1 MTSQPIVSARE
12 AEVLALVGEHL
23 SNAEIGARLFI
34 SVRTVESHV
43 SALLRKLG
51 VADRWALAR
60 YAEPTGPAAGAALP
74 SPLTTFL
81 GREAEVAALTEAL
94 ARHRL
99 VTAVGPGGVGKT
111 RLALAAASATSFE
124 DGVWFVDLVPVSDAG
139 QVVAAVATAA
149 GIGEQQGNDLLGSV
163 LAVLATSRALL
174 VLDNCEHVRDGV
186 APLVERVLRACP
198 GVTVLATSRARLM
211 VPYEQVYSVPPLPPQ
226 TAIALFRERAAA
238 VGAPVLAA
246 DDGKAARICAA
257 LDGIPLAVELAAA
270 RLPLL
275 GFDGLAAGLDDQLR
289 LLTGGSRSDERH
301 RSVRA
306 MLDWG
311 YRLLG
316 PDDQDLLRAVSVFVA
331 PFGAAAAAEVGGRP
345 LVEVVDGLARLAEQS
360 LLTVVPAST
369 GTRYRA
375 LETIRQYGAERLDQA
390 AETDEIRSRH
400 LAWCLTRAAGLAETR
415 QRADVAWRT
424 DARERAD
431 VAWRADA
438 RERVDV
444 AWRAEFD
451 DVADELRA
459 ALSWRPDHRLALLLA
474 ESAFS
479 RNLVG
484 ESQQRYEQAAASA
497 ADPRDRAAALR
508 RAAEVAGCRMAG
520 DDMYRLHRAAADAAR
535 TAGDDA
541 AAGYDLATAVIT
553 VYRYS
558 GMFVE
563 PRPPGEAAAL
573 LDTAREL
580 AGNDPAAAA
589 AIAVAECGV
598 LGDAFGSD
606 QGEPRIT
613 VAETVALAERAVE
626 IARLSGDPVAE
637 STALDA
643 LTGAQCWAGDTFGT
657 ADSARRRVAL
667 LTGVPVT
674 PAIAHERLDA
684 LAMASDTSVGVGDLA
699 GALASAAELRDLP
712 LLAEQGQFALT
723 RLMVAGAIAGEVDD
737 VLVAAG
743 LFEEAWQRAGAP
755 RAQSW
760 GMAAAA
766 VAMVHG
772 LRGDD
777 EARAHWLGFLDRLG
791 VDFALWGAGFWPT
804 FEALVHLH
812 HGRAADALA
821 LLPSGP
827 GELSSWTMW
836 MWGHWYVA
844 LRAEASLLAGDPDAA
859 DRIGEAREYV
869 RGNPIATA
877 IVERADALRTGA
889 PLPGLAAEFG
899 SHGCRYQRART
910 LAFLDPS
917 ATDPAYAPFVVP
929 EISLAARRLR

>member
-1 MTSQPIVSARE
+1 MSIQPVVSARE

-60 YAEPTGPAAGAALP
+60 YAEPTGPAAAAAPP
-74 SPLTTFL
+74 SPLTAFV
-81 GREAEVAALTEAL
+81 GREAEVAALADAL
-94 ARHRL
+94 GRHRL

-111 RLALAAASATSFE
+111 RLALAAAAAVSSFD
-124 DGVWFVDLVPVSDAG
+124 DGVWFADLVPVSDPG
-139 QVVAAVATAA
+139 QVVAAVAAA
-149 GIGEQQGNDLLGSV
+149 TGVGEQQGNDLLGSL
-163 LAVLATSRALL
+163 LAALAGSRALL

-186 APLVERVLRACP
+186 TPLVERLLRSCP
-198 GVTVLATSRARLM
+198 GVTVLATSRARLL
-211 VPYEQVYSVPPLPPQ
+211 VPYEHVYQVPPLPQ
-226 TAIALFRERAAA
+226 DTAIALFRERAAA

-246 DDGKAARICAA
+246 DDHDVARICAA
-257 LDGIPLAVELAAA
+257 LEGIPLAVELAAA

-289 LLTGGSRSDERH
+289 LLTGGSRSDDRH

-306 MLDWG
+306 VLDWG
-311 YRLLG
+311 YRLLD
-316 PDDQDLLRAVSVFVA
+316 PDDQQLLRAVSVFVA
-331 PFGAAAAAEVGGRP
+331 PFGAAAAAVVGGRS
-345 LVEVVDGLARLAEQS
+345 LVTVVDGLARLAEQS
-360 LLTVVPAST
+360 LLSVVPTST

-375 LETIRQYGAERLDQA
+375 LETIRQYGDELADPAERDK
-390 AETDEIRSRH
+390 IRGRH
-400 LAWCLTRAAGLAETR
+400 FDWCLTEADALATDSPETAGEVDDPDRAVGIEAS
-415 QRADVAWRT
+415 
-424 DARERAD
+424 
-431 VAWRADA
+431 WRARFDA
-438 RERVDV
+438 
-444 AWRAEFD
+444 
-451 DVADELRA
+451 VADDLRA
-459 ALSWRPDHRLALLLA
+459 ALSWRADHRLALLLA
-474 ESAFS
+474 GLAFT
-479 RNLVG
+479 RNSIG
-484 ESQQRYEQAAASA
+484 ESQQRYEQAAGLTDDLSE
-497 ADPRDRAAALR
+497 RAGALR

-535 TAGDDA
+535 AGGDDA
-541 AAGYDLATAVIT
+541 AAAYDLATAVIT

-573 LDTAREL
+573 LEDARKL
-580 AGNDPAAAA
+580 AGTDPAAAA

-613 VAETVALAERAVE
+613 VAETVALAEQAVE
-626 IARLSGDPVAE
+626 IARLTGDPVAE

-657 ADSARRRVAL
+657 ARSARRRVAL
-667 LTGVPVT
+667 LAGVPDT
-674 PAIAHERLDA
+674 PAVAHERLDA
-684 LAMASDTSVGVGDLA
+684 LAMASDTAVGVGDLA

-712 LLAEQGQFALT
+712 LLAEQGQLALT
-723 RLMVAGAIAGEVDD
+723 RLMVGGAIAGEVDD

-743 LFEEAWQRAGAP
+743 LFEEAWRRAGSP

-777 EARAHWLGFLDRLG
+777 AGRAHWQRFLEGLGI
-791 VDFALWGAGFWPT
+791 DFALWGAGFRPT

-812 HGRAADALA
+812 HGRAGEALA

-844 LRAEASLLAGDPDAA
+844 LRTEASLLTGHPDTAA
-859 DRIGEAREYV
+859 RIAEARAYV
-869 RGNPIATA
+869 DGNPVATA
-877 IVERADALRTGA
+877 IVDRTEALRIGDLDR
-889 PLPGLAAEFG
+889 LPQLATDLG

-910 LAFLDPS
+910 LAFTDTS

-929 EISLAARRLR
+929 QAIPVRPGERHGG